1 MERAGRLLGK
11 SKLPGRVI
19 TDEQMACTAW
29 PMAVGKKI
37 ARHTNAAG
45 LVRTRLVIEVED
57 AVWQRQ
63 LFTLRTQILHRLE
76 QSLGRKVVEE
86 LEFRIAVPKREPQR
100 EETARPTVSL
110 FDEADSIRDPVLRNI
125 YKAAR
130 KRATA

>member
-29 PMAVGKKI
+29 AMAVGKKI
-37 ARHTNAAG
+37 ARHTKAIG
-45 LVRTRLVIEVED
+45 LVRARLVIEVED
-57 AVWQRQ
+57 AIWQRQ
-63 LFTLRTQILHRLE
+63 LFALRNQIV
-76 QSLGRKVVEE
+76 QSLERALGRRLVEE
-86 LEFRIAVPKREPQR
+86 LEFRIGVPKREPQR
-100 EETARPTVSL
+100 EETARPAAGL